1 MNYLTRRIRIWYK
14 DRRWAEQTFKKL
26 INAMPEEYILRTKEN
41 KNELY
46 AEFLD
51 CSTLRM
57 VPAKDSRRA
66 DRASEIYIQSG
77 IDPDTIKTIIS
88 STLLR
93 GGREPRVIENAE
105 DIWNGGMS
113 LTSYFQRGFHEV

>member
-14 DRRWAEQTFKKL
+14 DRQWAERIFIWL
-26 INAMPEEYILRTKEN
+26 ISAMPEEYISRTVESAT
-41 KNELY
+41 ELS
-46 AEFLD
+46 AIFID
-51 CSTLRM
+51 GSTLKM
-57 VPAKDSRRA
+57 VPARNSSRA

-88 STLLR
+88 PTLLR